1 VKQDFILIFLFILIE
16 TFASVLLTSLSYIAY
31 LFKLIEWAIYERITF
46 HFVCIL
52 NWFNLICFWLFNY
65 VYYFELLLLDFFFST
80 FMIFILKF
88 LFFTVFSRVERFLI
102 KLLFNLTYL
111 TSLRLQFIN
120 IFDIFC
126 FFYFILDSL
135 QFFNKFLFLLNSMI
149 QLFDS
154 LNVFFSVNQTQR
166 RFYCLRLI
174 FLSTYLMSRVAI
186 ASC

>member
-1 VKQDFILIFLFILIE
+1 MKQDFILIFLFILVE

-31 LFKLIEWAIYERITF
+31 LFKLIEWVIYEWITF

-52 NWFNLICFWLFNY
+52 NWFNLICFWLINY
-65 VYYFELLLLDFFFST
+65 VYYFEFLLLNFFFRT

-88 LFFTVFSRVERFLI
+88 LFFTVFGRVERFLI
-102 KLLFNLTYL
+102 KLLFNL

-135 QFFNKFLFLLNSMI
+135 QFFNKLLFLLNSMI
-149 QLFDS
+149 
-154 LNVFFSVNQTQR
+154 
-166 RFYCLRLI
+166 
-174 FLSTYLMSRVAI
+174 
-186 ASC
+186 

>member
-1 VKQDFILIFLFILIE
+1 MKQDFILIFLFILVE
-16 TFASVLLTSLSYIAY
+16 TLASVLLTSLSHITY
-31 LFKLIEWAIYERITF
+31 LFKLIEWAIYEWITF

-52 NWFNLICFWLFNY
+52 NWFNLICFWLLNY
-65 VYYFELLLLDFFFST
+65 VYYFEFLLLNFFFRT

-88 LFFTVFSRVERFLI
+88 LFFTVFSRVEWFLI
-102 KLLFNLTYL
+102 KLLFNL

-135 QFFNKFLFLLNSMI
+135 QLFNKLLFLLNSMI

>member
-1 VKQDFILIFLFILIE
+1 MKQDFILIFLFILVE

-31 LFKLIEWAIYERITF
+31 LFKLIEWVIYEWITF

-88 LFFTVFSRVERFLI
+88 LFFTVFSRVEWFLI
-102 KLLFNLTYL
+102 KLLLDL
-111 TSLRLQFIN
+111 TSLRLQFIY
-120 IFDIFC
+120 IFNIFC

-135 QFFNKFLFLLNSMI
+135 QFFDKLLFLLNSMI

>member
-1 VKQDFILIFLFILIE
+1 MKQDFILIFLFILVE
-16 TFASVLLTSLSYIAY
+16 TLASVLLTSLSHITY
-31 LFKLIEWAIYERITF
+31 LFKLIERAIYEWITF

-52 NWFNLICFWLFNY
+52 NWFNLICFWLINY
-65 VYYFELLLLDFFFST
+65 VYYFEFLLLDFFFST
-80 FMIFILKF
+80 FKIFILKF
-88 LFFTVFSRVERFLI
+88 LFFTVFSRVEWFLI
-102 KLLFNLTYL
+102 KLLLDL
-111 TSLRLQFIN
+111 TSLRLQFIY
-120 IFDIFC
+120 IFNIFC

-135 QFFNKFLFLLNSMI
+135 QFFNKLLFLLNSMI